1 MQRVQLEAVNPR
13 TLTDKE
19 LVHYVTLYATAQIP
33 LIWVEE
39 VVARFTAIVDKK

>member
-1 MQRVQLEAVNPR
+1 MQRVQLEAMNPR

-19 LVHYVTLYATAQIP
+19 LVHDVTLYATAQIR

-39 VVARFTAIVDKK
+39 VVARLAALVDNE